1 MLKAV
6 VIALLLANLAFFA
19 WTEGWLDAV
28 VGVRAIGDREPERLA
43 RQVRPE
49 AIRIPPPS
57 APPASAA
64 ATTAA
69 TCLEAGPFTATE
81 LASAEAN
88 LRSAWPAAPE
98 GAWSAVKTDQP
109 GAWIVYMGRY
119 PNRETLNRKR
129 VELARR
135 NVPFDEVNSPAALES
150 GLSLGRF
157 DERARAVQALEQF
170 TRQGIRSARV
180 VELTAPAS
188 SYRLRVE
195 PVDAALALLL
205 AGPKVDTPVAGP
217 FTACAAKPAV
227 N

>member
-49 AIRIPPPS
+49 AIRIVSPAAPAAS
-57 APPASAA
+57 APVTA
-64 ATTAA
+64 AA
-69 TCLEAGPFTATE
+69 TCLEAGPFTAAE
-81 LASAEAN
+81 LVGAEAS
-88 LRSAWPAAPE
+88 LRSTWPAAPD

-109 GAWIVYMGRY
+109 GTWIVYMGRY

-129 VELARR
+129 IELARR

-157 DERARAVQALEQF
+157 DARAGAVQALEQF
-170 TRQGIRSARV
+170 VRQGIRSARV

-205 AGPKVDTPVAGP
+205 AGPQVDAPLARP
-217 FTACAAKPAV
+217 FIACTTRPAA